1 VWEREFTPMKI
12 VLVGSPGC
20 GKSTL
25 CPILHE
31 KYNICHLHPTALLQ
45 DAATMVHHSAIASEA
60 RELLHRDAPAHHTA
74 REALVMHLAVD
85 AIKHRSDCSHGFVLD
100 GLPKTEEQCLILD
113 KANIVPDAVVVLDMP
128 HDDVLRRLSGRWI
141 HKPSRRI
148 YHDVYCPPRILGE
161 DDVTKEHLEQRPE
174 DQKDSVMKRIAE
186 YEEEVATLTNFYTQ
200 TAQSS
205 SGDSASSNKG
215 GQRKADKTPAF
226 RHAARRHPP
235 PMTTLCMGDAPL
247 HHLYEALSG
256 VLDPIFKKDQ
266 AHQLAT
272 SNGSWWSRLWNR

>member
-1 VWEREFTPMKI
+1 
-12 VLVGSPGC
+12 
-20 GKSTL
+20 
-25 CPILHE
+25 
-31 KYNICHLHPTALLQ
+31 
-45 DAATMVHHSAIASEA
+45 
-60 RELLHRDAPAHHTA
+60 
-74 REALVMHLAVD
+74 
-85 AIKHRSDCSHGFVLD
+85 
-100 GLPKTEEQCLILD
+100 
-113 KANIVPDAVVVLDMP
+113 
-128 HDDVLRRLSGRWI
+128 
-141 HKPSRRI
+141 
-148 YHDVYCPPRILGE
+148 
-161 DDVTKEHLEQRPE
+161 LEQRPE